1 MFILHP
7 QYRRGFTIIEVVI
20 AIAIILMIGGGIIA
34 FERSVL
40 TNTKVIQA
48 ELSAQQQERHTL
60 TVFISDLRS
69 ATQSSAGAYPINVAA
84 TSTLTFY
91 ANVDSDASVERIRY
105 FIATG
110 TLRRGVLKP
119 TGTTYIDANEKITAV
134 VNDIVNGTSTALFTY
149 YDSGYDGFT
158 SSSTDPLPSP
168 INIPSI
174 RMIKISLVVN
184 PNGIRAPIMQVYST
198 QVSVRNLK
206 DNL

>member
-1 MFILHP
+1 MLSP
-7 QYRRGFTIIEVVI
+7 RTGFTIIEVVVS
-20 AIAIILMIGGGIIA
+20 IAIILMIGGGIIA
-34 FERSVL
+34 FERGVL
-40 TNTKVIQA
+40 TNSKVVQA
-48 ELSAQQQERHTL
+48 ELRAQQQERHTL
-60 TVFISDLRS
+60 AAFVADIRS
-69 ATQSSAGAYPINVAA
+69 ATQSSAGAYPISVAG
-84 TSTLTFY
+84 TSTLTFF
-91 ANVDSDASVERIRY
+91 ANVDSDASIERIRY

-119 TGTTYIDANEKITAV
+119 TGTTYVDANERVTIV
-134 VNDIVNGTSTALFTY
+134 VNDIVNGTTTALFTY

-158 SSSTDPLPSP
+158 SSSTDPLPVP